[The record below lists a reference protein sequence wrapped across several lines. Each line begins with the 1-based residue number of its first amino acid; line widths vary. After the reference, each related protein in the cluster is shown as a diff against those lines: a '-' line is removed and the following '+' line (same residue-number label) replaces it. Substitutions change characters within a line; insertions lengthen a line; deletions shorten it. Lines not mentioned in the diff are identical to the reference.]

1 MSQAPLDQPYRGN
14 GTDRPPVRVPPDHLP
29 LFRARQLRKRW
40 HYVAFWSRELSF
52 CAARASVGPLQQEY
66 WGIWDRAAQQFRE
79 RSHLFTRRISIEPH
93 RLQVK
98 DDDVEIDVTHQSC
111 SGFEVYQPVKRAYTW
126 SRKDFCRQGQ
136 GTVRYGGTT
145 RAVSGVV
152 LVDINAGYHARHTE
166 WHWAAGAG
174 VDQHGRVIAFNAVTG
189 VFDAPINSERTIW
202 IEGDA
207 KEVGPN
213 TFSEDLSTV
222 GFAEGGTLFFKRE
235 ALLEKHD
242 NFLIIRSDYV
252 HWFGTYSGM
261 LPGGIELHEA
271 FGVRE
276 HHDALW

>member
-29 LFRARQLRKRW
+29 LFRASQLRKRW

-93 RLQVK
+93 RSQVK
-98 DDDVEIDVTHQSC
+98 DGDVEIDVTHQSC
-111 SGFEVYQPVKRAYTW
+111 SGFEVYQPLQRAYTW
-126 SRKDFCRQGQ
+126 SRKDFCRQAQ
-136 GTVRYGGTT
+136 GTVRYGSIT

-166 WHWAAGAG
+166 WQWAAGAG
-174 VDQHGRVIAFNAVTG
+174 VDQHGRLIAFNAVTG
-189 VFDAPINSERTIW
+189 VFDAPVNSERTIW

-207 KEVGPN
+207 KEVGLN

-252 HWFGTYSGM
+252 HWFGTYSGT